1 MDVEKIVDW
10 ADELMLAKTGSH
22 FNNLEQAVL
31 TGVWNNQ
38 KYREIAEEYH
48 CTEANVKRVAGELY
62 KFLSEELEEKVN
74 KSNLRAAME
83 RYYISNS
90 SVGNFAQSKIFGSE
104 IHLCSKSGNSD
115 KNGKKEL
122 HSIVNQPNKIHDR
135 THIPKYDRLYPHR
148 TEELNTLKHWILN
161 ENSAIITIYGLS
173 GMGKT
178 ALATQVVDEIAEHFD
193 RLIWYS
199 HRTFPNLNALTT
211 GLIQFLSQGE
221 TSEHRSLLDYL
232 RSHRCFIIL
241 DDFHE
246 TLTPGELVGRYLPEY
261 QNYGKLLQD
270 IGRSPHNSCILLL
283 SWEQPPEI
291 ATLEAENRPG
301 HSLLLS
307 GSIELAQEI
316 LQNRGLNDPE
326 QWLELINRYSQNP
339 SWLNIIAATIQDL
352 FNGSVVQFLSY
363 SQLFLGDIE
372 IIIRDHY
379 ERLSASEKSLLSYL
393 AHQEYISDL
402 SNLPSEPFPSD
413 LNLLATIYSLRKRGF
428 IQKSLDSKHLQLILE
443 PVIKHYSAL
452 HGNDKQLERSPV
464 EIKDDQRNS

>member
-22 FNNLEQAVL
+22 LNNLEQVVL

-38 KYREIAEEYH
+38 RYREIAEEYH

-74 KSNLRAAME
+74 KSNLRAAMQ
-83 RYYISNS
+83 RYYIANDAHISNS
-90 SVGNFAQSKIFGSE
+90 NHVSYNINLCGEQLNFDE
-104 IHLCSKSGNSD
+104 T
-115 KNGKKEL
+115 GKKEL
-122 HSIVNQPNKIHDR
+122 NSIINQREKIHDR
-135 THIPKYDRLYPHR
+135 THIPKYDRLYPYR

-161 ENSAIITIYGLS
+161 ENSAIISIYGLS

-178 ALATQVVDEIAEHFD
+178 ALATQLVDEIAAHFD

-199 HRTFPNLNALTT
+199 HRTFPHLNALTT
-211 GLIQFLSQGE
+211 HLTQFLSQGE
-221 TSEHRSLLDYL
+221 ATEHRSLLDYL

-241 DDFHE
+241 DDFQE

-270 IGRSPHNSCILLL
+270 IGRSPHNSCVLLL

-291 ATLEAENRPG
+291 ATLEAENRPC

-372 IIIRDHY
+372 LIIRDHY

-452 HGNDKQLERSPV
+452 HGNDKHLERSPV